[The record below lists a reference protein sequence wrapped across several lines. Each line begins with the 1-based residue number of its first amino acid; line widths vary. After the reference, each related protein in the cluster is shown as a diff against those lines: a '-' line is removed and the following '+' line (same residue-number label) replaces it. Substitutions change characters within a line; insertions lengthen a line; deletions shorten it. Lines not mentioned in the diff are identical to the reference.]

1 MKIAPFVLCG
11 TMHKKKGGGE
21 QLYEK
26 IVQLK
31 LTAVAKRGGEV
42 AGNARKQIET
52 QTGKPVITQQNAKDF
67 ARLIED
73 IANNHQPK
81 EK

>member
-11 TMHKKKGGGE
+11 TMHKKKEGGE

-52 QTGKPVITQQNAKDF
+52 QTGKPETF
-67 ARLIED
+67 ANL
-73 IANNHQPK
+73 
-81 EK
+81 